1 VLSIDFYKPF
11 FYSTFTSISF
21 PHPWEATHRKTNA
34 IFSYTMKLS
43 FIFVSVMAN
52 LVSAAPTAD
61 TNVIAGANVPAAIV
75 NVPEADVNIANAD
88 ANVPNADSTVNP
100 QGDIGADPAGDQRNR
115 FCDNC
120 RAAFQVCRKVSSR

>member
-1 VLSIDFYKPF
+1 LD
-11 FYSTFTSISF
+11 T
-21 PHPWEATHRKTNA
+21 
-34 IFSYTMKLS
+34 L
-43 FIFVSVMAN
+43 
-52 LVSAAPTAD
+52 TAD

-75 NVPEADVNIANAD
+75 NVPEADVNIA
-88 ANVPNADSTVNP
+88 NADSTVNP